1 MGTDTGFATGRARPR
16 KRLPRSTY
24 GRLARVASRRDRQL
38 IELLNNS
45 LSTIVETS
53 DDAIVAKTLDCT
65 IVSWNPGAER
75 IYGYSA
81 AEVIG
86 KPISILFPAELKNE
100 LGPIMKRIRQGKRFD
115 HYETVR
121 LRKDRTRIEV
131 SVTVSPIRD
140 AKGRIL
146 GASSIARDI
155 TNRKRAEERMRFLAL
170 HDPLTGLANYRKLMD
185 VLETELER
193 SARSKRPFSLLLL
206 DLDGLKVINDK
217 HGHLVGSRALCRLA
231 DALRRHCRAIDTAA
245 RYGGDEF
252 VVLLVETD
260 RNAALTVAR
269 RIRDRV
275 ARDREKPPISVS
287 VGVTV
292 CPEDGETVESL
303 LAAADR
309 ELYKQKDSHRVVTQA
324 GGSTDCASLRSNS
337 QPQSHREG
345 SEGPAIQQQGTK

>member
-1 MGTDTGFATGRARPR
+1 MGTGTGFTTGRARPR

-24 GRLARVASRRDRQL
+24 GRLARVASRRDRRL

-53 DDAIVAKTLDCT
+53 DDAIIAKTLDGT

-75 IYGYSA
+75 IYGYSS

-100 LGPIMKRIRQGKRFD
+100 LGPIMKRIRQGKRFA

-121 LRKDRTRIEV
+121 VRKDRTRIEV
-131 SVTVSPIRD
+131 SVTISPIRD
-140 AKGRIL
+140 ANGRIL

-155 TNRKRAEERMRFLAL
+155 TDRKRAEERVRFLAL
-170 HDPLTGLANYRKLMD
+170 HDPLTGLVNYRKLMD

-231 DALRRHCRAIDTAA
+231 EALKRHCRTIDTAA

-260 RNAALTVAR
+260 RNAALTVAK

-324 GGSTDCASLRSNS
+324 RGPTDCASLRSNS
-337 QPQSHREG
+337 QPQSNREG
-345 SEGPAIQQQGTK
+345 SEGSEI